1 MTRLRRL
8 IATALADS
16 FGLSL
21 GWTVFSLHVVRGHGL
36 AGLGLCNAAMLVGV
50 ALSAPAAARLSAL
63 LDGRALLR
71 ATAATEAVLRVGTF
85 GLLLAGAPLAA
96 VAVAVAASNVVAW
109 TGYAGMRAEVAA
121 ADPRG
126 AAMTWYMVA
135 VAAIEAAGTATAA
148 LLPTGPA
155 GVVSGTLLVAVV
167 ACYGACLLPTWLV
180 AAGARVGRAP
190 RPLRRPGLADPLR
203 WVRPGRV
210 ARVGLFGG
218 RGLRPGGGVARG
230 LRPGGGVSR
239 GGGSG
244 RGLLPGGEV
253 GRGGGSGGRLLS
265 GGGSEGQG
273 GLLVSGGLVMLLG
286 SGPTLLAVGL
296 AAQLHGTRWVAGS
309 ALAFALGSLL
319 APVSVARL
327 ERRALPPSVAW
338 PALGVG
344 MVAGWTFAAWNPA
357 ALLAAQFLSGTCMSA
372 LEGDMDARVAAAHA
386 SPRGVTAS
394 LASAA
399 ALRAF
404 GSATAVALV
413 PRVIADA
420 GVAALSVALVT
431 ALTAAVVVTL
441 AWHRNQWRLPR
452 TGPAAHP
459 G

>member
-8 IATALADS
+8 IATALVDS

-21 GWTVFSLHVVRGHGL
+21 GWTVFSLHVTGGHGL

-50 ALSAPAAARLSAL
+50 ALSAPAAARLSTR

-71 ATAATEAVLRVGTF
+71 VTAAAEAVLRVGTF
-85 GLLLAGAPLAA
+85 ALLLAGAPLAA

-148 LLPTGPA
+148 MLPTGA
-155 GVVSGTLLVAVV
+155 RGLVSGGLLVAVV
-167 ACYGACLLPTWLV
+167 TGYGACLFPTWLV
-180 AAGARVGRAP
+180 AGGARVGRASPPPRVAGLLRGP
-190 RPLRRPGLADPLR
+190 RPGPQA
-203 WVRPGRV
+203 
-210 ARVGLFGG
+210 
-218 RGLRPGGGVARG
+218 
-230 LRPGGGVSR
+230 
-239 GGGSG
+239 
-244 RGLLPGGEV
+244 GLLA
-253 GRGGGSGGRLLS
+253 
-265 GGGSEGQG
+265 
-273 GLLVSGGLVMLLG
+273 SGGLVMLLG

-309 ALAFALGSLL
+309 ALAFAAGSLL
-319 APVSVARL
+319 APLAVARL
-327 ERRALPPSVAW
+327 ERRAVPPPIAW

-344 MVAGWTFAAWNPA
+344 MVAGWSFAAWYPA
-357 ALLAAQFLSGTCMSA
+357 ALLAAQVLSGMCMSA
-372 LEGDMDARVAAAHA
+372 LEGDMDARVAAAGDA
-386 SPRGVTAS
+386 SLRGVTAG

-404 GSATAVALV
+404 GSAAAVALT
-413 PRVIADA
+413 PRLVEDS
-420 GVAALSVALVT
+420 GVGALSVALVT
-431 ALTAAVVVTL
+431 VLLVAMVVTL
-441 AWHRNQWRLPR
+441 AWHRSRSALAGS
-452 TGPAAHP
+452 GPAIHP

>member
-8 IATALADS
+8 IATALVDS

-21 GWTVFSLHVVRGHGL
+21 GWTVFSLHVTRGHGL

-50 ALSAPAAARLSAL
+50 ALSAPAAARLSTR

-71 ATAATEAVLRVGTF
+71 ATAAAEAVLRVGTF
-85 GLLLAGAPLAA
+85 ALLLAGAPLAA

-148 LLPTGPA
+148 MLPTGA
-155 GVVSGTLLVAVV
+155 RGLVSGGLLVAVV
-167 ACYGACLLPTWLV
+167 AGYGACLLPTWLV
-180 AAGARVGRAP
+180 AGGARVGRASPSP
-190 RPLRRPGLADPLR
+190 RVAGFLRGAGLA
-203 WVRPGRV
+203 
-210 ARVGLFGG
+210 
-218 RGLRPGGGVARG
+218 
-230 LRPGGGVSR
+230 
-239 GGGSG
+239 
-244 RGLLPGGEV
+244 GLL
-253 GRGGGSGGRLLS
+253 RGPRSGP
-265 GGGSEGQG
+265 QA
-273 GLLVSGGLVMLLG
+273 GLLACGGLVMLLG

-309 ALAFALGSLL
+309 ALAFAAGSLL
-319 APVSVARL
+319 APLAVARL
-327 ERRALPPSVAW
+327 ERRAVPPPVAW

-344 MVAGWTFAAWNPA
+344 MVAGWSFAAWYPA
-357 ALLAAQFLSGTCMSA
+357 ALLAAQVLSGMCMSA
-372 LEGDMDARVAAAHA
+372 LEGDMDARVAAAGDA
-386 SPRGVTAS
+386 SLRGVTAG

-404 GSATAVALV
+404 GSAAAVALT
-413 PRVIADA
+413 PRLVEDS
-420 GVAALSVALVT
+420 GVGALSVALVT
-431 ALTAAVVVTL
+431 VLLVAMVVTL
-441 AWHRNQWRLPR
+441 AWHRSRSALPGS
-452 TGPAAHP
+452 GPAVHP